1 MKLRRFLPFFIILL
15 IAGCVGFILIQSD
28 SEPLELEE
36 GGIEVSGCSACTAFM
51 RDMNALQQED
61 GYSQQQWKSLLSRI
75 QGAGLE
81 PADEAPLIVSWAQ
94 LAYDDWKG
102 AFSGWAIQGQ
112 SRPGNHQ
119 AKIKEL
125 KSMLARVNQL
135 TADRLKTLT
144 QHSQAFKN
152 FNWLTQ
158 TDFAS
163 NFESK
168 RTALL
173 HEKFSESQYTAL
185 EDKVNRISQDF
196 PNRPEVSEAKTTLDN
211 QRACH
216 RPIHN
221 YYNKLVA
228 GRQVRTDLGHSN
240 YTPSPSTY
248 PKPIFRHGQDAY
260 KASEFT
266 HYYNQGKSPEWETPV
281 WD

>member
-15 IAGCVGFILIQSD
+15 IAGCAGFILIQSD

-36 GGIEVSGCSACTAFM
+36 DGIEVSGCSQCTALM
-51 RDMNALQQED
+51 REMNKQR
-61 GYSQQQWKSLLSRI
+61 GMGVYSQQEWKSLLSRI

-81 PADEAPLIVSWAQ
+81 TSDEAPLIVSWAQ
-94 LAYDDWKG
+94 LAYDDWSIT
-102 AFSGWAIQGQ
+102 FNGWATEGREQ
-112 SRPGNHQ
+112 PGNHQ

-173 HEKFSESQYTAL
+173 HEPFSESQYTAL

-196 PNRPEVSEAKTTLDN
+196 PNRPEVTAAKTTLDN

-216 RPIHN
+216 RQIHN
-221 YYNKLVA
+221 HYSKLVA
-228 GRQVRTDLGHSN
+228 GRSVRTDLGHSN
-240 YTPSPSTY
+240 YTPSTY

-260 KASEFT
+260 KATEFT
-266 HYYNQGKSPEWETPV
+266 YYYNQGKLPEWETPV